1 MSWTA
6 LDLVTEVRAILQ
18 DKAET
23 RYTDEKILRS
33 LGMVYA
39 EVRRVRPDYFVNGL
53 RVALPK
59 LPAWSTE
66 GNLTEGAA
74 PILLPE
80 QIRALVT
87 MYIAGF
93 VELADTQFTD
103 DKRAVGLMSS
113 LGQALG
119 RPMMPT

>member
-23 RYTDEKILRS
+23 RYTDERILRS

-53 RVALPK
+53 RAALPV
-59 LPAWSTE
+59 LPTWSTE
-66 GNLTEGAA
+66 GQLTQ
-74 PILLPE
+74 PTLVIFLPE

-87 MYIAGF
+87 MYVAGF
-93 VELADTQFTD
+93 VELADTQYTE

-119 RPMMPT
+119 RPVMPT